1 MTQSRSCSRARWWAI
16 GLVLAACWGAAAAQ
30 EARSTRLV
38 VPAPPGGAM
47 DATARLL
54 AQRLGALT
62 GESYVVD
69 NRPGAATQ
77 IAAEHVARS
86 APDGRVLLFAGGGVA
101 LVPFVMKTSFS
112 PLDELVPVVQFT
124 QEHFVLVTHPGSGI
138 TSAHDLQA
146 AAAARPHGLSCVA
159 PPGPPS
165 IACDQLKARMGG
177 AVVPAPY
184 AGVAPALNALLG
196 GHVDLMFV
204 NLEAAAKLVAAGRV
218 RLLAQSEGAGIAQVP
233 TVNAVWPGFL
243 LDSHFGVMAPVG
255 TPEARIRQVNADVN
269 RLLSDPQLVAQLT
282 RDGAQL
288 PVGGTPERY
297 GAAMRRTSDRY
308 GALIRQLGLGPREK

>member
-1 MTQSRSCSRARWWAI
+1 MSQRKLSTARCW
-16 GLVLAACWGAAAAQ
+16 VLAAMLAACGLAAAQ
-30 EARSTRLV
+30 DTRTTRLV

-62 GESYVVD
+62 GEAYVVD

-77 IAAEHVARS
+77 IAAEHVAR
-86 APDGRVLLFAGGGVA
+86 AQPDGRVLLFAGGGVA

-112 PLDELVPVVQFT
+112 PLDELVPVAQLT

-138 TSAHDLQA
+138 ASAGDLQA
-146 AAAARPHGLSCVA
+146 AAAAKPQGLSCVA

-165 IACDQLKARMGG
+165 IACEQLKARMKG

-184 AGVAPALNALLG
+184 AGVPPALTALLG

-204 NLEAAAKLVAAGRV
+204 NLEAVAKLIAAGRV
-218 RLLAQSEGAGIAQVP
+218 RLLAQSDGAGFAQVP
-233 TVNAVWPGFL
+233 TVGSVWPGFL
-243 LDSHFGVMAPVG
+243 LDSHFGVMAPLG
-255 TPEARIRQVNADVN
+255 TPEARIRQLNAQIN
-269 RLLSDPQLVAQLT
+269 RLLADPQLVAELT

-297 GAAMRRTSDRY
+297 GAAMRRTSERY
-308 GALIRQLGLGPREK
+308 GALIQQLGLGPGNK